1 MPKTQI
7 IHPSDL
13 RRAGR
18 LEMPEIPLNQ
28 YNKSFE
34 EELKTF
40 SPEELKGIYL
50 DMRYIREVET
60 MIYGVRTVKN
70 YNGIEYCYTGPA
82 HLSTGQEAA
91 AVGMAFTLNRD
102 DIIFGSHRS
111 HGEFLARGL
120 RAIRTLSEAELDEIM
135 KLRPDILRVVE
146 QNAQSNGIRE
156 LAADFLLY
164 GFICEVFGRA
174 NGFNRGHGNSMHVF
188 FPPFG
193 IYPNNAIVGG
203 SATISAG
210 AALYRKVTRS
220 GGLVV
225 CNFGDG
231 ALGRGPVWEAMNF
244 AAMDQF
250 NMLWE
255 EGYRGGLPV
264 IFNCINNCYGM
275 GGQTSGETM
284 AYGCAARVAAG
295 VNPEAMHAERID
307 GYDPLAVIDAFRR
320 KRALIEAKQGPVFL
334 ETITYRYAGH
344 SATDANSY
352 RSQEEIEEWRKAD
365 SILTLR
371 KNLEKT
377 GIVSSSDFEETDARI
392 IEHVTRLTRLAAD
405 TSVSP
410 RPDPIREPDAFR
422 KYNFSNGQSEAHP
435 AKVGR
440 DVTQPIEENARR
452 KKLKEKTR
460 FYLDAAGNP
469 VSKLRTFTLR
479 DALFEA
485 VLSRAYADD
494 KLVIY
499 GEDNRDW
506 GGAYGVYTGLTEAL
520 PYHRLF
526 NAPISEAA
534 IVGTAVGCGMCGGH
548 VLVELMYSDFIG
560 CAGDEVFNQLSKWQA
575 MSAGMLQMPVV
586 LRVSVG
592 AKYGAQHAQ
601 DWTALCTHIPGLKVV
616 YPATPYDAKGM
627 LAAALAGT
635 DPVVFFESQRL
646 YDTPEMFHADG
657 VPEEDYEIPL
667 GTPDIKRAGNDLT
680 ILTIGPALYPAM
692 RAAERLEH
700 EFHLSAEVIDA
711 RSLVPFDFDLVVQSV
726 QKTGRI
732 LIVSDACERG
742 SWTQTLAARI
752 ARYCFDDLDAPP
764 VAIGAPNEISP
775 CPELEKSYYPQ
786 PDWILD
792 AVHTLVL
799 PLDGYTPRM
808 DFHDAELMRQDRLGI

>member
-13 RRAGR
+13 RRTGQLKTA
-18 LEMPEIPLNQ
+18 EIPLNR
-28 YNKSFE
+28 YNRSFE
-34 EELKTF
+34 EEIRDY
-40 SPEELKGIYL
+40 SPEVLKEIYL

-60 MIYGVRTVKN
+60 MIYNVRTVKN
-70 YNGIEYCYTGPA
+70 YNGIEYGYTGPA

-111 HGEFLARGL
+111 HGEFLARGF
-120 RAIRTLSEAELDEIM
+120 RAIRTLSEDELDAIM
-135 KLRPDILRVVE
+135 KARPDILRVAE
-146 QNAQSNGIRE
+146 RHSRGGSIRE

-203 SATISAG
+203 SATIAAG
-210 AALYRKVTRS
+210 AALYRKVS
-220 GGLVV
+220 GNDGIVV

-244 AAMDQF
+244 AAMDQYDT
-250 NMLWE
+250 LWE

-307 GYDPLAVIDAFRR
+307 GYNPLAVIDAFRR
-320 KRALIEAKQGPVFL
+320 KRALIEANRGPVFL

-352 RSQEEIEEWRKAD
+352 RSPEEIEEWRKVD
-365 SILTLR
+365 SIPELQKR
-371 KNLEKT
+371 LEDA
-377 GIVSSSDFEETDARI
+377 GLVSRAEFEETDAAI
-392 IEHVTRLTRLAAD
+392 IEHITRLTRLAAD
-405 TSVSP
+405 TAVSP
-410 RPDPIREPDAFR
+410 RPDPAREPDAFR
-422 KYNFSNGQSEAHP
+422 KYNFSNGRSEAHP
-435 AKVGR
+435 AVVGR
-440 DVTQPIEENARR
+440 GVTQPIGENARK
-452 KKLKEKTR
+452 KKLAGKTR
-460 FYLDAAGNP
+460 FYLDATGNP
-469 VSKLRTFTLR
+469 VSRLKAFTLR

-494 KLVIY
+494 RLIVY

-534 IVGTAVGCGMCGGH
+534 IVGTAVGCAMCGGH
-548 VLVELMYSDFIG
+548 VLIELMYSDFIG
-560 CAGDEVFNQLSKWQA
+560 CAGDEVFNQLAKWQA
-575 MSAGMLQMPVV
+575 MSAGMLRMPVV

-601 DWTALCTHIPGLKVV
+601 DWTSLCAHIPGLKVV

-627 LAAALAGT
+627 LAEALSET

-657 VPEEDYEIPL
+657 VPEEDYLIPL
-667 GTPDIKRAGNDLT
+667 GTPDVKRIGNDLT
-680 ILTIGPALYPAM
+680 ILTVGPALYPALK
-692 RAAERLEH
+692 AAERLES
-700 EFHLSAEVIDA
+700 EFGLSAEIIDA
-711 RSLVPFDFDLVVQSV
+711 RSLVPFDFEPAARSV
-726 QKTGRI
+726 RKTGRI

-742 SWTQTLAARI
+742 SWAQTLAARVT
-752 ARYCFDDLDAPP
+752 RYCFDDLDAPP
-764 VAIGAPNEISP
+764 VVIGTPNEISP
-775 CPELEKSYYPQ
+775 CPELEQSYYPQ
-786 PDWILD
+786 PEWILD
-792 AVHTLVL
+792 AIHTLLL
-799 PLDGYTPRM
+799 PLRGYAAGM
-808 DFHDAELMRQDRLGI
+808 DFSDAEQMRLDRLGI

>member
-7 IHPSDL
+7 VRPADL
-13 RRAGR
+13 RRAGK
-18 LEMPEIPLNQ
+18 LETAEIPLNR
-28 YNKSFE
+28 YSRSFQD
-34 EELKTF
+34 ELKVY

-60 MIYGVRTVKN
+60 MIQSVRTIKQ
-70 YNGIEYCYTGPA
+70 YNGIEYRYTGPA

-91 AVGMAFTLNRD
+91 AVGMAFTLNRG

-111 HGEFLARGL
+111 HGEFLARGF
-120 RAIRTLSEAELDEIM
+120 RAIRTLDEDELDGIM
-135 KLRPDILRVVE
+135 KSRPDILRVAE
-146 QNAQSNGIRE
+146 RNNRSGSIRE
-156 LAADFLLY
+156 LATDFLLY

-203 SATISAG
+203 SAGIAAG
-210 AALYRKVTRS
+210 AALSKKVSRD
-220 GGLVV
+220 GGIVV

-244 AAMDQF
+244 AAMDQYRT
-250 NMLWE
+250 LWE

-307 GYDPLAVIDAFRR
+307 GYNPLAVIDAFRR
-320 KRALIEAKQGPVFL
+320 KRALIEENRGPVFL
-334 ETITYRYAGH
+334 ETVTYRYAGH

-365 SILTLR
+365 SIPALR
-371 KNLEKT
+371 SELEAA
-377 GIVSSSDFEETDARI
+377 GLVSSADFEAADEQIVDR
-392 IEHVTRLTRLAAD
+392 VTRLTRLAAD
-405 TSVSP
+405 TTTSP
-410 RPDPIREPDAFR
+410 RPDPLREPDAFR
-422 KYNFSNGQSEAHP
+422 KYNFSNGRSEMRP
-435 AKVGR
+435 AAVGQ
-440 DVTQPIEENARR
+440 DVTQPIEENARK
-452 KKLKEKTR
+452 KKLAGKTR
-460 FYLDAAGNP
+460 FYLDTAGNP
-469 VSKLRTFTLR
+469 VSGLKAFTLR

-485 VLSRAYADD
+485 ILSRAYADAG
-494 KLVIY
+494 LIIY

-548 VLVELMYSDFIG
+548 VLIELMYSDFIG
-560 CAGDEVFNQLSKWQA
+560 CAGDEVFNQLAKWQA

-627 LAAALAGT
+627 LAEALAGT

-646 YDTPEMFHADG
+646 YDTPEIFHTGG
-657 VPEEDYEIPL
+657 VPEEDYTIPL
-667 GTPDIKRAGNDLT
+667 GAPDVKRTGNDLT
-680 ILTIGPALYPAM
+680 LLTVGPALYPAM
-692 RAAERLEH
+692 RAAERLEK
-700 EFHLSAEVIDA
+700 EYRLSAEVIDA
-711 RSLVPFDFDLVVQSV
+711 RSLVPFDFEPVVRSV
-726 QKTGRI
+726 RKTGRI

-775 CPELEKSYYPQ
+775 CPELERSYYPQ
-786 PDWILD
+786 PEWILD
-792 AVHTLVL
+792 AIHTLVL
-799 PLDGYTPRM
+799 PLDSYTPGM
-808 DFHDAELMRQDRLGI
+808 DFSDAELMRQDRLGI

>member
-7 IHPSDL
+7 VHPADL
-13 RRAGR
+13 RRTGQ
-18 LEMPEIPLNQ
+18 LETPGIPLNR
-28 YNKSFE
+28 YNRSFE
-34 EELKTF
+34 EECRTF
-40 SPEELKGIYL
+40 SPEELKEIFL

-91 AVGMAFTLNRD
+91 AVGMAFTLNCG

-111 HGEFLARGL
+111 HGEFLARGF
-120 RAIRTLSEAELDEIM
+120 RTIRTLDEDELDGIM
-135 KLRPDILRVVE
+135 KERPDILRVVE
-146 QNAQSNGIRE
+146 RHSRGGSIRE
-156 LAADFLLY
+156 LATDFLLY

-203 SATISAG
+203 SAGIAAG
-210 AALYRKVTRS
+210 AALWKKVSRS

-244 AAMDQF
+244 ASMDQY
-250 NMLWE
+250 NTLWE

-320 KRALIEAKQGPVFL
+320 KRELIEAGRGPVFL
-334 ETITYRYAGH
+334 ETVTYRYAGH

-352 RSQEEIEEWRKAD
+352 RSQEEIEEWRKVD
-365 SILTLR
+365 SIPAMR
-371 KNLEKT
+371 RNLEAA
-377 GIVSSSDFEETDARI
+377 GLVSSSVFEEMDATV

-405 TSVSP
+405 TDISP
-410 RPDPIREPDAFR
+410 RPDPVREPDAFR
-422 KYNFSNGQSEAHP
+422 KYNFSNGRSEAAP
-435 AKVGR
+435 AVAGR
-440 DVTQPIEENARR
+440 DITQPIEENARR
-452 KKLKEKTR
+452 KKLAGKAR
-460 FYLDAAGNP
+460 YYPDAAGAP
-469 VSKLRTFTLR
+469 VSKLKAFTLR

-485 VLSRAYADD
+485 VLSRAYADG
-494 KLVIY
+494 KLIIY

-548 VLVELMYSDFIG
+548 VLIELMYSDFIG
-560 CAGDEVFNQLSKWQA
+560 CAGDEVFNQLAKWQA
-575 MSAGMLQMPVV
+575 MSAGMLRMPVV

-601 DWTALCTHIPGLKVV
+601 DWTALCTHIPGLKIV

-657 VPEEDYEIPL
+657 VPAEDYEIPL
-667 GTPDIKRAGNDLT
+667 GTPDVKRAGNDLT
-680 ILTIGPALYPAM
+680 ILSVGPALYPAV
-692 RAAERLEH
+692 RAAERLEQD
-700 EFHLSAEVIDA
+700 FHLSAEVIDA
-711 RSLVPFDFDLVVQSV
+711 RSLVPFDFEPVIRSV
-726 QKTGRI
+726 RKTGRI

-742 SWTQTLAARI
+742 SWAQTLAARI

-764 VAIGAPNEISP
+764 VVIGAPNGISP

-792 AVHTLVL
+792 AIHTLVL
-799 PLDGYTPRM
+799 PLNGYTAHM
-808 DFHDAELMRQDRLGI
+808 DFSDTELMRQDRFGI

>member
-1 MPKTQI
+1 MPKTQV
-7 IHPSDL
+7 IHPADL
-13 RRAGR
+13 RRAGK
-18 LEMPEIPLNQ
+18 LETAEIPLNR
-28 YNKSFE
+28 YSRSFE
-34 EELKTF
+34 DELNVF

-60 MIYGVRTVKN
+60 MIYGVRTVKK

-111 HGEFLARGL
+111 HGEFLARGF
-120 RAIRTLSEAELDEIM
+120 RAIRTLSEAELDTIM
-135 KLRPDILRVVE
+135 KTRPDILRVAE
-146 QNAQSNGIRE
+146 RNSRSGSIRE
-156 LAADFLLY
+156 LAMDFLLY

-203 SATISAG
+203 SAGIAAG
-210 AALYRKVTRS
+210 AALCKKVNRE
-220 GGLVV
+220 GGVVV

-244 AAMDQF
+244 AAMDQYST
-250 NMLWE
+250 LWE
-255 EGYRGGLPV
+255 DGYRGGLPV

-307 GYDPLAVIDAFRR
+307 GYNPLAVIDAFRR
-320 KRALIEAKQGPVFL
+320 KRALIEANRGPVFL
-334 ETITYRYAGH
+334 ETVTYRYAGH

-365 SILTLR
+365 SIIALR
-371 KNLEKT
+371 QNLEAAGLVRPNEFEAMDA
-377 GIVSSSDFEETDARI
+377 GIV
-392 IEHVTRLTRLAAD
+392 EHITQITRLAAD
-405 TSVSP
+405 TTISP
-410 RPDPIREPDAFR
+410 RPDPVREPDAFR
-422 KYNFSNGQSEAHP
+422 KYNFSNGRTETRP
-435 AKVGR
+435 ATAGR
-440 DVTQPIEENARR
+440 DVLEPSEENARKR
-452 KKLKEKTR
+452 KLAGKTR
-460 FYLDAAGNP
+460 FYLDDAGNP
-469 VSKLRTFTLR
+469 VSKLKSFTLR

-494 KLVIY
+494 KLIIY

-534 IVGTAVGCGMCGGH
+534 IVATAVGCGMCGGH
-548 VLVELMYSDFIG
+548 VLIELMYSDFIG
-560 CAGDEVFNQLSKWQA
+560 CAGDEVFNQLAKWQA
-575 MSAGMLQMPVV
+575 MSAGALQMPVV

-627 LAAALAGT
+627 LAEALAGT

-646 YDTPEMFHADG
+646 YDTPEMFHAGG
-657 VPEEDYEIPL
+657 VPEEDYLIPL
-667 GTPDIKRAGNDLT
+667 GAPDVKRAGNDLT
-680 ILTIGPALYPAM
+680 VLTVGPTLYPALQ
-692 RAAERLEH
+692 AAERLEM
-700 EFHLSAEVIDA
+700 EFHLSTEVIDA
-711 RSLVPFDFDLVVQSV
+711 RSLVPFDFAPVVQSV
-726 QKTGRI
+726 RKTGRI

-742 SWTQTLAARI
+742 SWAQTLAARI

-775 CPELEKSYYPQ
+775 CPELERSYYPQ
-786 PDWILD
+786 PEWILD
-792 AVHTLVL
+792 AVHTLIL
-799 PLDGYTPRM
+799 PLDGYTPGT
-808 DFHDAELMRQDRLGI
+808 DFRDEELMRQDRLGI